1 MPASIPDFLTRLGL
15 CPDLL
20 QPLAFCQ
27 AGLRLPLQDR
37 LEQRVV
43 LMPASTCLQDEMKAL
58 QYINTGAFLVG
69 YLGFLATFI
78 LDQIYTYF
86 RVAGVVRPN
95 NIVKHTLRAV
105 SPHFNLARWAYC
117 QVPGLFLWQLPVTAC
132 LSARLP

>member
-1 MPASIPDFLTRLGL
+1 MPFHNKVKPCSVRTPASP
-15 CPDLL
+15 
-20 QPLAFCQ
+20 
-27 AGLRLPLQDR
+27 
-37 LEQRVV
+37 
-43 LMPASTCLQDEMKAL
+43 CLQDEMKAL

-95 NIVKHTLRAV
+95 SIVKHTLRAV

-117 QVPGLFLWQLPVTAC
+117 PVPAPFCGSDP
-132 LSARLP
+132 